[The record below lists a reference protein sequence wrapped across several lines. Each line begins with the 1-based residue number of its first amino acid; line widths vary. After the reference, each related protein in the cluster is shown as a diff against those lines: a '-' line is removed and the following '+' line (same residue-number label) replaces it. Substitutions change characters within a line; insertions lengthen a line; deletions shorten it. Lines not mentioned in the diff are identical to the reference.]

1 MILGNVTTPGMYPEG
16 VQRLLNEHP
25 GASYL
30 RTDQS
35 CPSLRQADDEG
46 DPIYAVY
53 RFAGTT
59 DGEARRAVCAEG
71 AGVYGKRLDY
81 TTPPSHQILC

>member
-1 MILGNVTTPGMYPEG
+1 
-16 VQRLLNEHP
+16 LNEHP

-30 RTDQS
+30 RTDQA

-46 DPIYAVY
+46 DPIYAVF

-59 DGEARRAVCAEG
+59 DAAARSAVCTEG
-71 AGVYGKRLDY
+71 AGTYGKRLDY
-81 TTPPSHQILC
+81 TTDPGFLISC